1 MLKEKRMRRI
11 LEFVERQGAV
21 TAEQIRQEF
30 FVSLPTI
37 YRDLRELMRQNL
49 LMQENGRF
57 RRTREQTVTTPLDF
71 RGGINIAQKKAIAA
85 EAVKLVADHS
95 VIFIDASTTA
105 SHLIKHLA
113 EFEDLTILTNGLAT
127 AMHLKQAGLRT
138 YCVGGALV
146 ENSLAV
152 SGRLATEML
161 REFSIDLLLFSAHG
175 VSEEGFIVDPSEK
188 ETNLRRYLLK
198 HAAVS
203 VFLCDGSKFGRSSI
217 FNIAPLQKVDY
228 LVTNTGPHVREVE
241 VRRRIITV

>member
-1 MLKEKRMRRI
+1 MKEKRMRRI
-11 LEFVERQGAV
+11 LEFVAEQGAV

-49 LMQENGRF
+49 LMEEGGRF
-57 RRTREQTVTTPLDF
+57 RRTLEQTVTTPLDF
-71 RGGINIAQKKAIAA
+71 RGSINIEQKKAIAA
-85 EAVKLVADHS
+85 EAAKLIREHS

-105 SHLIKHLA
+105 NHIIDHLTK
-113 EFEDLTILTNGLAT
+113 FEDLTILTNGLAT

-138 YCVGGALV
+138 YCVGGELV

-152 SGRLATEML
+152 SGRLAKSML
-161 REFSIDLLLFSAHG
+161 EEFEIDVLLFSAHG
-175 VSEEGFIVDPSEK
+175 VNGAGFIVDPSEK

-198 HAAVS
+198 RAACS
-203 VFLCDGSKFGRSSI
+203 VFLCDSGKFGRNSI
-217 FNIAPLQKVDY
+217 FNIAPLRNVDY
-228 LVTNTGPHVREVE
+228 LVTNAGPHVLDAE

>member
-1 MLKEKRMRRI
+1 MRRI

-37 YRDLRELMRQNL
+37 YRDLRQLMRQNL

-57 RRTREQTVTTPLDF
+57 QRTREQTVTTSLDF

-85 EAVKLVADHS
+85 EAAKLVREHS

-105 SHLIKHLA
+105 NQIIEHLTRFK
-113 EFEDLTILTNGLAT
+113 DLTILTNGLAT
-127 AMHLKQAGLRT
+127 AMHLKQAGLRA

-146 ENSLAV
+146 DNSLAV

-175 VSEEGFIVDPSEK
+175 VNDAGFIVDPSEK

-198 HAAVS
+198 NAAVS

-217 FNIAPLQKVDY
+217 FNISPLHQVDY
-228 LVTNTGPHVREVE
+228 LVTNAGPHVRSAE
-241 VRRRIITV
+241 VRRRIIVV